1 MAGGKWPR
9 LCLCRMRL
17 IGLRIAARDLM
28 KQKRTLEAPRLLGI
42 IWPFVAVVLFQ
53 ALLGGISLYALSAVR
68 GYVAGESLWSKGQ
81 KDAIY
86 FLSLYTDSRDEA
98 AYQKYRQA
106 IAIPQGGHQ
115 LRTALDA
122 KPLDLAAARQGI
134 LRGGNHP
141 DDIDSV
147 IWLYLNFRHVS
158 YMERAIERWSVGD
171 DYLLQLDALANRI
184 HQGIVTG
191 NVTAQRVAA
200 WKGEIAAINEA
211 VTPAAMAFS
220 DALGEGSRMLLRLL
234 LVVNLATALFLIAL
248 ACLRTHKLL
257 AQRQA
262 FASALQVEK
271 DRAQITLQSIGDG
284 VITTDVEG
292 CIAYMNPA
300 AEQLTHWSA
309 GQAQGLPLAALFSLL
324 DDNAEKDSLSL
335 TERILSGTLKGGSEH
350 AKLIQRL
357 DGSTVSVA
365 LVGSP
370 IISDGQVS
378 GIVLVLHDMTQER
391 QYIANLSWQA
401 THDALTG
408 LANRR
413 EFEYRLELALGD
425 LGRQAARHTLLF
437 LDLDQFKLV
446 NDTCGHAAGDEL
458 LRHICAVLQAGVR
471 EGDTLARLGGDEF
484 GILLENCLPEQA
496 ERIAENLRQTVQSL
510 HFVWK
515 GRPFMTT
522 VSVGLVHLQL
532 APHTLEA
539 SLRAA
544 DMACYMAKE
553 KGRNRV
559 QVYHPDDTELSMRFG
574 EMAWIQRLHIALE
587 EDRFCLYA
595 QEIAPLAAGES
606 DAGHLEILL
615 RLHDESGRIILPDS
629 FIPAAERYGLMT
641 ALDRWV
647 VNRVFKVIR
656 QALDEGRKGPL
667 AMCAIN
673 LSGSSIGDDKF
684 LDYLQRQFVE
694 YAIPPEM
701 ICFEITETSAI
712 ANLGSAIRFINELKG
727 LGCHFSLD
735 DFCAGMSSFAYLKHL
750 PVDFLKIDGSFVKD
764 MLDDPINRAMV
775 EVINHIGH
783 VMGKRT
789 IAEFV
794 ETPLIEQALHEIG
807 VDYAQG
813 YLIERPQVFT
823 CESLQRR
830 RIRSRPL
837 LFRTPGTFR

>member
-1 MAGGKWPR
+1 
-9 LCLCRMRL
+9 
-17 IGLRIAARDLM
+17 M
-28 KQKRTLEAPRLLGI
+28 KGNRTLEAPRLLGI
-42 IWPFVAVVLFQ
+42 IWPFVAVVVFQ
-53 ALLGGISLYALSAVR
+53 VLLGSASLYALSAVR
-68 GYVAGESLWSKGQ
+68 AYVAGESLWSKAQ

-86 FLSLYTDSRDEA
+86 YLSLYADDRHPLT
-98 AYQKYRQA
+98 YQRYRQA
-106 IAIPQGGHQ
+106 ILVPQGDHD
-115 LRTALDA
+115 LRVALDL
-122 KPLDLAAARQGI
+122 PQPDLDAARKGI
-134 LRGGNHP
+134 LQGGNHP
-141 DDIDSV
+141 DDVARI
-147 IWLYLNFRHVS
+147 IWFYRNFRQVS
-158 YMERAIERWSVGD
+158 YLQTAIDYWDVGD
-171 DYLLQLDALANRI
+171 DYLRQLDVLAGQMREGFASGAADARQVAEWKARI
-184 HQGIVTG
+184 V
-191 NVTAQRVAA
+191 
-200 WKGEIAAINEA
+200 AINDG
-211 VTPAAMAFS
+211 VTPAAKAFS
-220 DALGEGSRMLLRLL
+220 DALGEGSRMLLRVLMITN
-234 LVVNLATALFLIAL
+234 LVTALFLIAM
-248 ACLRTHKLL
+248 AWRRSGKLL

-262 FASALQVEK
+262 FAMALQEEK
-271 DRAQITLQSIGDG
+271 ERAQVTLESIGDA
-284 VITTDVEG
+284 VITTDVDG

-300 AEQLTHWSA
+300 AEQLTHW
-309 GQAQGLPLAALFSLL
+309 QAAQAEGLPLAALFSLL
-324 DDNAEKDSLSL
+324 DENAEKDSRTLV
-335 TERILSGTLKGGSEH
+335 EQVLSGSLKGGAEH
-350 AKLIQRL
+350 ARLIQRL
-357 DGSTVSVA
+357 DGSTVSVN

-370 IISDGQVS
+370 ILTDGQIS
-378 GIVLVLHDMTQER
+378 GIVVVLHDMTQER

-413 EFEYRLELALGD
+413 EFEYRLEQALNS
-425 LGRQAARHTLLF
+425 LSRQAGRHSLMF

-458 LRHICAVLQAGVR
+458 LRHICAVLQSGLR

-484 GILLENCLPEQA
+484 GVLLENCPSEQA
-496 ERIAENLRQTVQSL
+496 ERIAEQLRQAVQSL

-515 GRPFMTT
+515 GRPFVTT
-522 VSVGLVHLQL
+522 VSIGLVHIAQ
-532 APHTLEA
+532 APSTLEA

-559 QVYHPDDTELSMRFG
+559 QVYHADDSELSMRFG
-574 EMAWIQRLHIALE
+574 EMAWIQRLHVALE
-587 EDRFCLYA
+587 ENRFCLYA
-595 QEIAPLAAGES
+595 QEIAPLKAMEG
-606 DAGHLEILL
+606 AGHIEILL
-615 RLHDESGRIILPDS
+615 RLHDESGRTILPDS

-647 VNRVFKVIR
+647 VRSVFQVIR
-656 QALDEGRKGPL
+656 QCLDEGREGPL

-673 LSGSSIGDDKF
+673 LSGTSIGDDKF
-684 LDYLQRQFVE
+684 LEYLQRLFGE
-694 YAIPPEM
+694 FDIPPRL

-727 LGCHFSLD
+727 LGCKFSLD

-794 ETPLIEQALHEIG
+794 ETPLIEQALQEIG

-823 CESLQRR
+823 CDSLQRQ
-830 RIRSRPL
+830 RIAARPL
-837 LFRTPGTFR
+837 LHRAPGTFR

>member
-1 MAGGKWPR
+1 
-9 LCLCRMRL
+9 
-17 IGLRIAARDLM
+17 M
-28 KQKRTLEAPRLLGI
+28 KGNRTLEAPRLLGI
-42 IWPFVAVVLFQ
+42 IWPFVAVVVFQ
-53 ALLGGISLYALSAVR
+53 VLLGSLSLYALSAVR
-68 GYVAGESLWSKGQ
+68 AYVAGESLWSKAQ

-86 FLSLYTDSRDEA
+86 YLNLYADDRDPLTYA
-98 AYQKYRQA
+98 RYRRA
-106 IAIPQGGHQ
+106 ILVPQGDHN
-115 LRTALDA
+115 LRLALDR
-122 KPLDLAAARQGI
+122 PEPDLEAARQGV
-134 LRGGNHP
+134 LQGGNHP
-141 DDIDSV
+141 EDVARI
-147 IWLYLNFRHVS
+147 IWFYRNFRHIS
-158 YMERAIERWSVGD
+158 YMETAIDYWDIGD
-171 DYLLQLDALANRI
+171 DYLRQLDVLAQQMREGFAGGVIDPHQVANWKARI
-184 HQGIVTG
+184 V
-191 NVTAQRVAA
+191 
-200 WKGEIAAINEA
+200 AINDG
-211 VTPAAMAFS
+211 VTPAAKAFS
-220 DALGEGSRMLLRLL
+220 DALGEGSRMLLKVLML
-234 LVVNLATALFLIAL
+234 TNLATALFLIAM
-248 ACLRTHKLL
+248 AWRRSSKLL

-262 FASALQVEK
+262 FASALQEEK
-271 DRAQITLQSIGDG
+271 ERAQITLESIGDA
-284 VITTDVEG
+284 VITADVDG
-292 CIAYMNPA
+292 CISYMNPA
-300 AEQLTHWSA
+300 AEQLTHWQA
-309 GQAQGLPLAALFSLL
+309 VQAQGLPLAALFSLL
-324 DDNAEKDSLSL
+324 DENAEGDSLTL
-335 TERILSGTLKGGSEH
+335 VEQVLSGSLKGGAEH
-350 AKLIQRL
+350 ARLIQRL
-357 DGSTVSVA
+357 DGSTVSVN

-370 IISDGQVS
+370 ILTEGQVS
-378 GIVLVLHDMTQER
+378 GIVVVLHDMTQER

-413 EFEYRLELALGD
+413 EFEYRLEQALNGLA
-425 LGRQAARHTLLF
+425 RQAGRHSLMV

-458 LRHICAVLQAGVR
+458 LRHICAVLQSGLR

-484 GILLENCLPEQA
+484 GVLLENCPPEQA
-496 ERIAENLRQTVQSL
+496 ERIAEQLRQAVQSL

-515 GRPFMTT
+515 GRPFVTT
-522 VSVGLVHLQL
+522 VSLGLVHIAQV
-532 APHTLEA
+532 PSTLEA

-559 QVYHPDDTELSMRFG
+559 QVYHADDSELSMRFG
-574 EMAWIQRLHIALE
+574 EMAWIQRLHVALE
-587 EDRFCLYA
+587 ENRFCLYA
-595 QEIAPLAAGES
+595 QEIAPLHPHES
-606 DAGHLEILL
+606 PGHIEILL
-615 RLHDESGRIILPDS
+615 RLHDESGRTILPDS

-647 VNRVFKVIR
+647 VRSVFQVIR
-656 QALDEGRKGPL
+656 QCLDEGREGPL

-684 LDYLQRQFVE
+684 LEYLQRLFSE
-694 YAIPPEM
+694 FDIPPRL

-727 LGCHFSLD
+727 LGCRFSLD

-794 ETPLIEQALHEIG
+794 ETPLIEQALQEIG

-823 CESLQRR
+823 CDSLQRQ
-830 RIRSRPL
+830 RIAARPL
-837 LFRTPGTFR
+837 LHRAPGTFR